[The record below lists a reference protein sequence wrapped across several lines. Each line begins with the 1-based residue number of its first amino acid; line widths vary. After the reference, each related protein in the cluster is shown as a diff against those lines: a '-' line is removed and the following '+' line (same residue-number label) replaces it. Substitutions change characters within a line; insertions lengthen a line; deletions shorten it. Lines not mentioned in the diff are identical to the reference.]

1 MTKINKY
8 NKKKSVAT
16 SLLSPAIFLDR
27 DGTINYDKNYLCCE
41 KDLKIYK
48 NIEKSL
54 IKARNAGFKIVIVT
68 NQSGVARKY
77 FTLTQLKRVN
87 ATLVKM
93 LKNLGVKIDGMYYCP
108 HGPDDNC
115 DCRKPKPGMAYQA
128 AKDLNIDLK
137 KSYMIGD
144 SVRDYIFGYNFGGKG
159 IMVLTGHG
167 KKQFAKIKEQKQKP
181 LAVTRNLSQAI
192 EFVLKN
198 RGLED

>member
-1 MTKINKY
+1 MVKNNK
-8 NKKKSVAT
+8 
-16 SLLSPAIFLDR
+16 LLSPAIFLDR

-54 IKARNAGFKIVIVT
+54 IKARKMGFKIVIVT
-68 NQSGVARKY
+68 NQSGIARKY
-77 FTLTQLKRVN
+77 FTLAQLKKIN
-87 ATLVKM
+87 SKLLAM
-93 LKNLGVKIDGMYYCP
+93 LKERGIKIDGLYYCP

-115 DCRKPKPGMAYQA
+115 KCRKPRPGMALQA
-128 AKDLNIDLK
+128 AKDLKIDLK

-167 KKQFAKIKEQKQKP
+167 KKQLSKIKDEKQKP

-192 EFVLKN
+192 NVVLKDCN
-198 RGLED
+198 L

>member
-1 MTKINKY
+1 MVKNNK
-8 NKKKSVAT
+8 
-16 SLLSPAIFLDR
+16 LLSPAIFLDR

-54 IKARNAGFKIVIVT
+54 IKARKMGFKIVIVT
-68 NQSGVARKY
+68 NQSGIARKY
-77 FTLTQLKRVN
+77 FTLAQLKKIN
-87 ATLVKM
+87 SKLLAM
-93 LKNLGVKIDGMYYCP
+93 LKERGIKIDGLYYCP

-115 DCRKPKPGMAYQA
+115 MCRKPKPGMAIQA
-128 AKDLNIDLK
+128 AKDLQIDLK

-167 KKQFAKIKEQKQKP
+167 KKQFPKIKDEKQKP
-181 LAVTRNLSQAI
+181 LAVTKNLNQAVNI
-192 EFVLKN
+192 ILKDFC
-198 RGLED
+198 L